1 MLFRAGIFHKGRDK
15 FGKTRAV
22 SNSAKSNIPIDELPV
37 DSDSLRKSFV
47 QQVQYQQGKHP
58 SAATRLDHFMS
69 MARVARDRMYD
80 RWTRTWQRRE
90 KQQPKVVYY
99 LSLEFLMGRLLDDG
113 LLNLGIQEETR
124 TALASLGIDMDQVLE
139 QEPDAGLG
147 NGGLGRL
154 AACFL
159 DSMATLGIAG
169 MGYGIRYDYG
179 IFRQDIVGGMQHEAP
194 DHWLEYGN
202 PWEIARPERACKVRF
217 GGRVIQYTGASGR
230 TVHEWVDTQDIIALP
245 YDLPVPGYKNQVVNT
260 LRLWSA
266 KATHDFDISYFN
278 RGDYIR
284 SVAEKSASENI
295 SRVLYPNDQ
304 QPAGKELRLKQEY
317 MLVSATLQD
326 VLARHVRYHAD
337 LYNLHEQAVFQMNDT
352 HPALAVAELMR
363 LLVDEHGM
371 PWDHAFSLTRRCLAY
386 TNHTI
391 LPEALERWPVWLM
404 ERVLPRHLQIIY
416 AINTAHLA
424 EVQKRFPGDD
434 ERLRRMSIVEEGSE
448 KRLSMANLAVVGS
461 MRVNGVSAL
470 HSRLLRERLF
480 KDFVEYE
487 PNKFINE
494 TNGVTP
500 RRWLLK
506 CNPSLSSLITS
517 RIGSG
522 WEVDLDQLEKL
533 APYATDP
540 EFQQAWQL
548 VKRKNKERLAQVL
561 LQRFNIELDPSH
573 LIGTQVK
580 RIHEYKRQLLN
591 ILHVIALYQSYK
603 QKTPFETVPRT
614 FVFSGKAA
622 PCYDMAKRIIHLINA
637 VAQVVNTD
645 VHVRNHLRVIFVPNY
660 GVSLAELI
668 VPATDLSEQISTAG
682 MEASGTGCMKF
693 ALNGAL
699 TIGTLDGANVEIRE
713 AVGESNFFLFGLTAE
728 QVIAAREHA
737 YDPMQTYYAEPL
749 LRQALD
755 AVANGAFSPEE
766 PARFRPIVDSLLY
779 GGDTYMVLADFL
791 SYLHCQRSVEAAY
804 HDQVNWTRRSIL
816 NVALSGRF
824 SSDRTIMG
832 YARDVWGVYV
842 PPPQAG
848 RGRSYSA
855 PPSVAPPAEAPL
867 QRE

>member
-1 MLFRAGIFHKGRDK
+1 M
-15 FGKTRAV
+15 
-22 SNSAKSNIPIDELPV
+22 SNSPRPSIPVYELPL
-37 DSDSLRKSFV
+37 DPESIRKSFV
-47 QQVQYQQGKHP
+47 QQVQYNQGKHP

-69 MARVARDRMYD
+69 LARVVRDRMYD
-80 RWTRTWQRRE
+80 RWTRTWQRRD

-99 LSLEFLMGRLLDDG
+99 LSLEFLMGRLLEDG
-113 LLNLGIQEETR
+113 LVNLGILDETKE
-124 TALASLGIDMDQVLE
+124 ALANLGIDIAQVLE

-179 IFRQDIVGGMQHEAP
+179 IFRQDIIGGVQQEAP
-194 DHWLEYGN
+194 DHWLAFGN
-202 PWEIARPERACKVRF
+202 PWEIARPERAYKVRF

-245 YDLPVPGYKNQVVNT
+245 YDTPIPGYKNHVMNT

-266 KATHDFDISYFN
+266 RATRDFDISYFN

-295 SRVLYPNDQ
+295 SRVLYPNDST
-304 QPAGKELRLKQEY
+304 PAGKELRLKQEF

-371 PWDHAFSLTRRCLAY
+371 PWDHAFSLTKRCLAY

-416 AINTAHLA
+416 DINAVHLA
-424 EVQKRFPGDD
+424 EVKKRFPGDD
-434 ERLRRMSIVEEGSE
+434 ERLRRMSIVEEGAE

-461 MRVNGVSAL
+461 MKVNGVSAL
-470 HSRLLRERLF
+470 HSHLLREHLF
-480 KDFVEYE
+480 KDFYEYE
-487 PNKFINE
+487 PDKFINE
-494 TNGVTP
+494 TNGVSP

-506 CNPSLSSLITS
+506 CNRPLAELISS
-517 RIGSG
+517 RIGHG
-522 WEVDLDQLEKL
+522 WEVDLDQLERL
-533 APYATDP
+533 VPYANDP
-540 EFQQAWQL
+540 EFQLAWRA
-548 VKRKNKERLAQVL
+548 VKHQNKERLAQAL
-561 LQRFNIELDPSH
+561 LHRFNIELDPTH
-573 LIGTQVK
+573 LVDTQVK

-591 ILHVIALYQSYK
+591 IIHVVSLYQQYK
-603 QKTPFETVPRT
+603 QKPPFDAVPRT
-614 FVFSGKAA
+614 FLFGGKAA
-622 PCYDMAKRIIHLINA
+622 PGYDMAKRIIHLINA
-637 VAQVVNTD
+637 VAQVVNSD
-645 VHVRNHLRVIFVPNY
+645 LQVKNYLRVIFVPNY

-668 VPATDLSEQISTAG
+668 MPATDVSEQISTAG
-682 MEASGTGCMKF
+682 TEASGTGNMKF

-713 AVGESNFFLFGLTAE
+713 AVGEQNFFLFGLTTD
-728 QVIAAREHA
+728 QVLAAREHG
-737 YDPMQTYYAEPL
+737 YDPMQTYYAEPI

-755 AVANGAFSPEE
+755 AIAGGLFSPDD
-766 PARFRPIVDSLLY
+766 PGRFRPVVDSLLY

-804 HDQVNWTRRSIL
+804 HDQGGWTRRSIL
-816 NVALSGRF
+816 NVALCGRF
-824 SSDRTIMG
+824 SSDRTLLG

-842 PPPQAG
+842 PPPQPG
-848 RGRSYSA
+848 RGRTISA
-855 PPSVAPPAEAPL
+855 APSHDGDSVAEMPPSVLRYSE
-867 QRE
+867 

>member
-1 MLFRAGIFHKGRDK
+1 MLRVGRKK
-15 FGKTRAV
+15 FV
-22 SNSAKSNIPIDELPV
+22 STARPSIPVDELSLDP
-37 DSDSLRKSFV
+37 DSIRKSFV
-47 QQVQYQQGKHP
+47 QQVQYNQGKHP

-69 MARVARDRMYD
+69 LARVARDRMYD

-99 LSLEFLMGRLLDDG
+99 LSLEFLMGRLLEDG
-113 LLNLGIQEETR
+113 LFNLGIQDETR
-124 TALASLGIDMDQVLE
+124 EALTGLGIELEQVLE

-179 IFRQDIVGGMQHEAP
+179 IFRQDIVGGMQQEAP

-230 TVHEWVDTQDIIALP
+230 TVHEWVDTQDVVALP
-245 YDLPVPGYKNQVVNT
+245 YDTPIPGYKNHVVNT

-266 KATHDFDISYFN
+266 RATRDFDISYFN

-295 SRVLYPNDQ
+295 SRVLYPNDST
-304 QPAGKELRLKQEY
+304 PAGKELRLKQEY

-352 HPALAVAELMR
+352 HPALAVAELIR
-363 LLVDEHGM
+363 LLVDVHGM
-371 PWDHAFSLTRRCLAY
+371 PWEDAFSLTRRCAAY

-416 AINTAHLA
+416 DINAAHLA
-424 EVQKRFPGDD
+424 EVKKRFPGDED
-434 ERLRRMSIVEEGSE
+434 RLRRMSIVEEGPE

-470 HSRLLRERLF
+470 HSRLLREHLF
-480 KDFVEYE
+480 KDFYE
-487 PNKFINE
+487 FEPDKFINE

-506 CNPSLSSLITS
+506 CNRPLAELISS

-533 APYATDP
+533 APHAGDP
-540 EFQQAWQL
+540 EFQLAWRGVKHQAKQ
-548 VKRKNKERLAQVL
+548 RLANAL
-561 LQRFNIELDPSH
+561 LHRYNIELDPTH
-573 LIGTQVK
+573 LIDTQVK

-591 ILHVIALYQSYK
+591 IIHVIALYQAYK
-603 QKTPFETVPRT
+603 QKTPFNAVPRT
-614 FVFSGKAA
+614 FIFSGKAA
-622 PCYDMAKRIIHLINA
+622 PGYDMAKRIIHLINS
-637 VAQVVNTD
+637 VGQMVNTD
-645 VHVRNHLRVIFVPNY
+645 AQVRNYLRVIFVPNY
-660 GVSLAELI
+660 SVSLAELI
-668 VPATDLSEQISTAG
+668 MPATDVSEQISTAG
-682 MEASGTGCMKF
+682 TEASGTGCMKF

-699 TIGTLDGANVEIRE
+699 TLGTLDGANVEIRE
-713 AVGESNFFLFGLTAE
+713 AVGEQNFFLFGLTTE
-728 QVIAAREHA
+728 QVAAAREHG
-737 YDPMQTYYAEPL
+737 YDPMQTYYAEPT
-749 LRQALD
+749 LRAALD
-755 AVANGAFSPEE
+755 AIGSGAFSPDD
-766 PARFRPIVDSLLY
+766 PGRFRPIVDSLLY

-804 HDQVNWTRRSIL
+804 HDQATWTRRSIL
-816 NVALSGRF
+816 NVALCGRF
-824 SSDRTIMG
+824 SSDRTILG
-832 YARDVWGVYV
+832 YAHDIWGVYV
-842 PPPQAG
+842 PPPQSG
-848 RGRSYSA
+848 RGRVHTLV
-855 PPSVAPPAEAPL
+855 PQIPTGT
-867 QRE
+867 

>member
-1 MLFRAGIFHKGRDK
+1 
-15 FGKTRAV
+15 
-22 SNSAKSNIPIDELPV
+22 
-37 DSDSLRKSFV
+37 
-47 QQVQYQQGKHP
+47 
-58 SAATRLDHFMS
+58 
-69 MARVARDRMYD
+69 
-80 RWTRTWQRRE
+80 
-90 KQQPKVVYY
+90 
-99 LSLEFLMGRLLDDG
+99 
-113 LLNLGIQEETR
+113 
-124 TALASLGIDMDQVLE
+124 
-139 QEPDAGLG
+139 
-147 NGGLGRL
+147 
-154 AACFL
+154 
-159 DSMATLGIAG
+159 
-169 MGYGIRYDYG
+169 
-179 IFRQDIVGGMQHEAP
+179 
-194 DHWLEYGN
+194 
-202 PWEIARPERACKVRF
+202 VRF

-230 TVHEWVDTQDIIALP
+230 TVHEWIDTQDIIALP
-245 YDLPVPGYKNQVVNT
+245 YDTPIPGYKNQVVNT

-266 KATHDFDISYFN
+266 KATHDFDLSNFN

-352 HPALAVAELMR
+352 HPALAVVELMR
-363 LLVDEHGM
+363 LLVDQHGM
-371 PWDHAFSLTRRCLAY
+371 PWDHAYSLTRRCLAY

-416 AINTAHLA
+416 DINAVHLA
-424 EVQKRFPGDD
+424 EVKKRFPGDD

-448 KRLSMANLAVVGS
+448 KRVSMAHLAVVGS

-480 KDFVEYE
+480 KDFVDYE
-487 PNKFINE
+487 PDKFINE

-506 CNPSLSSLITS
+506 CNPELSTLITS
-517 RIGSG
+517 RIGAG

-533 APYATDP
+533 VPYASDP
-540 EFQQAWQL
+540 EFQAAWQA
-548 VKRKNKERLAQVL
+548 VKLKNKQRLAATL
-561 LQRFNIELDPSH
+561 LQRFNIELDPRH
-573 LIGTQVK
+573 LVDTQVK

-591 ILHVIALYQSYK
+591 ILHVIALYQAYK
-603 QKTPFETVPRT
+603 VKPPFDAVPRT

-622 PCYDMAKRIIHLINA
+622 PGYDMAKRIIHLINA
-637 VAQVVNTD
+637 VGQVINHD
-645 VHVRNHLRVIFVPNY
+645 LQVRNYLRVIFVPNY
-660 GVSLAELI
+660 SVSLAEQLI
-668 VPATDLSEQISTAG
+668 PATDVSEQISTAG

-728 QVIAAREHA
+728 QVITAREHG
-737 YDPMQTYYAEPL
+737 YDPMQTYYAEPT

-766 PARFRPIVDSLLY
+766 PARFKPIVDSVLY

-804 HDQVNWTRRSIL
+804 EDQTSWTRRAIL
-816 NVALSGRF
+816 NVALCGRF
-824 SSDRTIMG
+824 SSDRTILG

-842 PPPQAG
+842 PPAQSG
-848 RGRSYSA
+848 RGRTA
-855 PPSVAPPAEAPL
+855 ASVAPGPSPTSALPPNGSGSST
-867 QRE
+867 

>member
-1 MLFRAGIFHKGRDK
+1 
-15 FGKTRAV
+15 V
-22 SNSAKSNIPIDELPV
+22 STARPSIPIDELALDP
-37 DSDSLRKSFV
+37 DSIRKSFV
-47 QQVQYQQGKHP
+47 QQVQYNQGKHP

-69 MARVARDRMYD
+69 LARVARDRMYD

-99 LSLEFLMGRLLDDG
+99 LSLEFLMGRLLEDG
-113 LLNLGIQEETR
+113 LFNLGIQDETR
-124 TALASLGIDMDQVLE
+124 EALTGLGIDLDQVLE

-179 IFRQDIVGGMQHEAP
+179 IFRQDIVGGMQQEAP

-230 TVHEWVDTQDIIALP
+230 TVHEWVDTQDILALP
-245 YDLPVPGYKNQVVNT
+245 YDTPIPGYKNHVVNT

-266 KATHDFDISYFN
+266 RATRDFDISYFN

-295 SRVLYPNDQ
+295 SRVLYPNDST
-304 QPAGKELRLKQEY
+304 PAGKELRLKQEY

-326 VLARHVRYHAD
+326 VLARHIRYHAD

-363 LLVDEHGM
+363 LLVDVHNM
-371 PWDHAFSLTRRCLAY
+371 PWDDAFSLTRRCAAY

-416 AINTAHLA
+416 DINAAHLA
-424 EVQKRFPGDD
+424 EVKKRFPGDD
-434 ERLRRMSIVEEGSE
+434 ERLRRMSIVEEGPE

-480 KDFVEYE
+480 KDFYE
-487 PNKFINE
+487 LEPEKFINE

-506 CNPSLSSLITS
+506 CNRPLAELISS

-533 APYATDP
+533 APHAGDP
-540 EFQQAWQL
+540 EFQLAWRGVKHQAKQ
-548 VKRKNKERLAQVL
+548 RLASAL
-561 LQRFNIELDPSH
+561 LHRYNIELDPTH
-573 LIGTQVK
+573 LIDTQVK

-591 ILHVIALYQSYK
+591 ILHVVALYQAYK
-603 QKTPFETVPRT
+603 QKPPFDAVPRT
-614 FVFSGKAA
+614 FIFAGKAA
-622 PCYDMAKRIIHLINA
+622 PGYDMAKRIIHLINA
-637 VAQVVNTD
+637 VGQVVNSD
-645 VHVRNHLRVIFVPNY
+645 AQVRNFLRVIFVPNY
-660 GVSLAELI
+660 SVSLAELI
-668 VPATDLSEQISTAG
+668 MPATDVSEQISTAG
-682 MEASGTGCMKF
+682 TEASGTGCMKF

-713 AVGESNFFLFGLTAE
+713 AVGEQNFFLFGLTTE
-728 QVIAAREHA
+728 QVSAARAHG
-737 YDPMQTYYAEPL
+737 YDPMQTYYAEPT
-749 LRQALD
+749 LRAALD
-755 AVANGAFSPEE
+755 AVANGAFSPDD
-766 PARFRPIVDSLLY
+766 PARFRPVVDSLLY

-804 HDQVNWTRRSIL
+804 HDQAAWTRRSIL
-816 NVALSGRF
+816 NVALCGRF
-824 SSDRTIMG
+824 SSDRTILG
-832 YARDVWGVYV
+832 YAHDIWGVYV
-842 PPPQAG
+842 PPPQSG
-848 RGRSYSA
+848 RGRIHTLI
-855 PPSVAPPAEAPL
+855 PQIPTGT
-867 QRE
+867 